1 IMTDI
6 LRTTVSN
13 GIAKGAAIDGQ
24 PVAGKTGTTTD
35 NYDAWFVGFTPQ
47 YTAALW
53 IGNDL
58 NMELSQGS
66 SAATRLWST
75 IMNQV
80 CEGLP
85 TGTYEMPDNVETKY
99 GEYYITGTYKT
110 RKNPYPPPP
119 PPVTESAITGGGI
132 TSDGGVTSGGG
143 ITSDGG
149 VVNP

>member
-1 IMTDI
+1 MTDI
-6 LRTTVSN
+6 LGTTVSK

-47 YTAALW
+47 YSASLW

-66 SAATRLWST
+66 GAATRLWST
-75 IMNQV
+75 IMSQM
-80 CEGLP
+80 CEGIP
-85 TGTYEMPDNVETKY
+85 TGTYEMPNNVETKY

-110 RKNPYPPPP
+110 RKNPYPPARPAP
-119 PPVTESAITGGGI
+119 PPVVDPVTGPAITGGA
-132 TSDGGVTSGGG
+132 V
-143 ITSDGG
+143 TSDGG